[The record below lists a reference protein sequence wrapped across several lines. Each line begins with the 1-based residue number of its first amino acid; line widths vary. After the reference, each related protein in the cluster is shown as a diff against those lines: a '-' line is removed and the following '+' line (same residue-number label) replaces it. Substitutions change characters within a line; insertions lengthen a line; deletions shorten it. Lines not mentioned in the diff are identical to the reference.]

1 MKYILYFKLFYCA
14 QFTGNAFSEMGL
26 LFADY
31 SIKPKSNNSTFIQLE
46 PRELRPWKCTAPAD
60 KLAARGST
68 GSTSLPS
75 PYTRPVPPTP
85 DPQELGRHLVRLPVP
100 GGPVVGHGPVVVVPA
115 TPTINCLFALSHC
128 LLSNMPSH
136 LGSPECVTILCAP
149 SPSLSPALACG
160 TRSCLGCQLVHIE
173 WSLSVRV
180 RILSHP
186 SISISLFTFLPIP
199 QVV

>member
-75 PYTRPVPPTP
+75 PYTRPVPPHPGPSGAWTAPGETP
-85 DPQELGRHLVRLPVP
+85 RAGGARCGSRPRGGSTRDPHHQLSFCVVALSPVQHAVPFGLARVRHHTLCTLTFFVSCPCLRHSELSWLPV
-100 GGPVVGHGPVVVVPA
+100 GTYRVVSFGEGANSVSPVH
-115 TPTINCLFALSHC
+115 
-128 LLSNMPSH
+128 
-136 LGSPECVTILCAP
+136 
-149 SPSLSPALACG
+149 
-160 TRSCLGCQLVHIE
+160 
-173 WSLSVRV
+173 
-180 RILSHP
+180 
-186 SISISLFTFLPIP
+186 
-199 QVV
+199 